1 MSEEQT
7 GSLRTSKK
15 LSSIHINSKCFRD
28 SLSEGGGEEDG
39 YRYGGRDED
48 VLREDLISLDV
59 KSETETIRAESP
71 DSSRGDSASKWFI
84 YVLAKNIFKL
94 GYIKC

>member
-1 MSEEQT
+1 M
-7 GSLRTSKK
+7 RTSK
-15 LSSIHINSKCFRD
+15 NSNSLFKNNKYFRD

-39 YRYGGRDED
+39 YRFGSRDED

-84 YVLAKNIFKL
+84 YVLVKIIFKF
-94 GYIKC
+94 